1 MGQENKTISKKTML
15 DETKRM
21 LMEEDVATQMDD
33 SDDDRLEFA
42 DAEEEEVTDQVI
54 REFKRKKRPLKV
66 EEVEKI
72 SRRALDNMK
81 DSILS
86 NVLTPDDYLQVQQSQ
101 YDQTSYAG
109 SRMH

>member
-42 DAEEEEVTDQVI
+42 DAEEEELTDQVI

-66 EEVEKI
+66 AEVEKI

-86 NVLTPDDYLQVQQSQ
+86 NVLTPDDYL
-101 YDQTSYAG
+101 
-109 SRMH
+109 

>member
-86 NVLTPDDYLQVQQSQ
+86 NVLTPDDYL
-101 YDQTSYAG
+101 
-109 SRMH
+109 

>member
-33 SDDDRLEFA
+33 SDDDRIEFA

-86 NVLTPDDYLQVQQSQ
+86 NVLTPDDYL
-101 YDQTSYAG
+101 
-109 SRMH
+109 